1 MRIHELPTNAC
12 AFALLDAPSGGRKDA
27 QLELLYTFEAVL
39 PQPVDEMQVVFSRPV
54 EGKVVGCACD
64 RKTAQEFRS
73 KTEMLIPQSIP
84 KWLGI
89 QMTDSQRRQLNLL
102 SGSMQPITSLGRART
117 SAKIVCFTSI
127 AMMSLILFGVHR
139 RIKSI
144 ESQQV
149 IVNRQIIEMYDEVL
163 PRSTGPNTLPNAI
176 RFAALLNQAKA
187 TRTGAVQSSKQ
198 DLVADLAGILEQWPS
213 DVDLQ
218 VRSFVMSA
226 GTVRLELSVQSN
238 ERASQIIQSFDQL
251 PEWEINNR
259 SMTPR
264 SEQVD
269 LSMTL
274 SQRAREEHSS

>member
-1 MRIHELPTNAC
+1 M
-12 AFALLDAPSGGRKDA
+12 
-27 QLELLYTFEAVL
+27 
-39 PQPVDEMQVVFSRPV
+39 
-54 EGKVVGCACD
+54 
-64 RKTAQEFRS
+64 
-73 KTEMLIPQSIP
+73 
-84 KWLGI
+84 
-89 QMTDSQRRQLNLL
+89 
-102 SGSMQPITSLGRART
+102 
-117 SAKIVCFTSI
+117 
-127 AMMSLILFGVHR
+127 
-139 RIKSI
+139 
-144 ESQQV
+144 
-149 IVNRQIIEMYDEVL
+149 NRQIIEMYDEVL